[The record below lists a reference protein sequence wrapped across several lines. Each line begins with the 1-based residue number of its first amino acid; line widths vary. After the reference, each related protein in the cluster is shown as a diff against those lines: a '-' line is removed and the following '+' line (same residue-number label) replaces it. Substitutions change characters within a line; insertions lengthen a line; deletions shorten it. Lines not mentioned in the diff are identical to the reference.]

1 MDQHAQFAL
10 LKQDFG
16 RLLSIHDPASVDDWQ
31 PSETQRLTYGRLL
44 ERVLN
49 GIDAV
54 QSFEKR
60 QVLREGHTQ
69 SYIPDTLLAF
79 YRDLIRPHIGL
90 LKRAYRTIDPSG
102 AQLYELLEGFGA
114 PRGAGG
120 RVKATF
126 EEGLQQIYQLMDRN
140 PDLDEGTFL
149 PDTALEFM
157 DSKLIGFDPDSWLD
171 RAGNLIPIRTDRKN
185 VLLPVHVR
193 LRMEEIFRAY
203 VFGCW
208 LSVLALSRAVLEY
221 SILDNLHKFNIDRYW
236 PLQDKNGK
244 RREKKLEH
252 LIDEISP
259 FLPNLVQSMDK
270 LRHYGN
276 DYLHPKKS
284 EVSKGALLQR
294 EQAAKDALETL
305 IEVTEALYLARK
317 MKV

>member
-1 MDQHAQFAL
+1 MDQNARFAL
-10 LKQDFG
+10 LKQDFEH
-16 RLLSIHDPASVDDWQ
+16 LLSIHDPISVSGWQ
-31 PSETQRLTYGRLL
+31 PTETQRHAYGQLL
-44 ERVLN
+44 ERILN
-49 GIDAV
+49 SIDIV
-54 QSFEKR
+54 ESFEKR
-60 QVLREGHTQ
+60 QVLRNGHIQ
-69 SYIPDTLLAF
+69 SHVPDTFLTF
-79 YRDLIRPHIGL
+79 YCDQVKPRIGL
-90 LKRAYRTIDPSG
+90 LKQAYKVIDPNG

-149 PDTALEFM
+149 PDTAFEFM
-157 DSKLIGFDPDSWLD
+157 DSKLISFDPDTWLD
-171 RAGNLIPIRTDRKN
+171 RAGRLTPIRTDRKN
-185 VLLPVHVR
+185 ILLPVHVR
-193 LRMEEIFRAY
+193 LRVEEIFRAY

-221 SILDNLHKFNIDRYW
+221 AILDNLHKFDIDRYW
-236 PLQDKNGK
+236 SLQDKSGK

-259 FLPNLVQSMDK
+259 FLPSFTQSMDK
-270 LRHYGN
+270 LRQYGN

-305 IEVTEALYLARK
+305 IEVTEALYLSRK